1 MKKKVIEIYKDI
13 TINDLSLFLN
23 INNSVIIN
31 ICKDLGLI
39 VNINTILD
47 KELISFISDELG
59 YKVKYL
65 DSLLLI
71 NKEKEIREKYKK
83 NIYIKRSPIVS
94 IIGHVNH
101 GKTSFLDY
109 IRKSNIISSEEGNI
123 TQHIGIYNV
132 NLKKSIKLTFID
144 TPGHESFLSI
154 RRISIKISDIA
165 LIIIS
170 SENGVMTQTIEA
182 IYNAKSE
189 NLPIILGISKI
200 DKNNNINKIKEQ
212 LSNINILVDDW
223 GGEYLYQK
231 ISVKKGYGINEIIEK
246 ILNLTKKI
254 NLFTNINKLCSGK
267 IIDSYVN
274 KNKGYIVKILLLEGI
289 LKKGDYIISGI
300 YYGKI
305 KKIIDENNININ
317 VVYPGLSVNIVG
329 FNGVPY
335 TGDNFK
341 VLKKEKEIKRIVI
354 ERENIIKEQE
364 IKIKKILYKKNK
376 DININKNKKINIILK
391 VDVENSLL
399 AIIEEINK
407 LNIEINIIKKKVG
420 NIKYSDYLLA
430 KTFNC
435 IIIGF
440 NVKNII
446 NKKQINN
453 KNIEIYNLKLI
464 YDIIK
469 ILINKNENNNKENI
483 KILGKA
489 KVIKL
494 FIKDKKLIMGCK
506 VINGKIKKENK
517 IKIIRNN
524 KIILISD
531 IISIKIF
538 NNKVNEV
545 KKNNE
550 FGLIIKKKAEIKIND
565 IIETYKKK

>member
-1 MKKKVIEIYKDI
+1 MKKVIELYNYLN
-13 TINDLSLFLN
+13 INDLSLLLN
-23 INNSVIIN
+23 INNNEIIN
-31 ICKDLGLI
+31 ICKDLGII
-39 VNINTILD
+39 VNINTILE
-47 KELISFISDELG
+47 KELILLISDELG
-59 YKVKYL
+59 YKVKFL
-65 DSLLLI
+65 DSLLL
-71 NKEKEIREKYKK
+71 NEKEKIKIYKK

-94 IIGHVNH
+94 IMGHVNH

-109 IRKSNIISSEEGNI
+109 IRKSNINIIEEGNI

-132 NLKKSIKLTFID
+132 NLKPSITFID

-154 RRISIKISDIA
+154 RRISIKLSDIA

-170 SENGVMTQTIEA
+170 SENGVMEQTIEA
-182 IYNAKSE
+182 INNAKSD
-189 NLPIILGISKI
+189 NLPIIFGISKI

-231 ISVKKGYGINEIIEK
+231 ISVKTGYGINEIIKK
-246 ILNLTKKI
+246 ILNLTKKKK
-254 NLFTNINKLCSGK
+254 LFTNINKLCTGK
-267 IIDSYVN
+267 IIYSYIN
-274 KNKGYIVKILLLEGI
+274 KNKGYIVRILVLEGI
-289 LKKGDYIISGI
+289 LKRGYYIISGI

-305 KKIIDENNININ
+305 KEIIDENNININ

-335 TGDNFK
+335 TGDDFK
-341 VLKKEKEIKRIVI
+341 VLKNEIEIKQIVI
-354 ERENIIKEQE
+354 DRKNIIKEQE
-364 IKIKKILYKKNK
+364 IKIKKKLYKKNK
-376 DININKNKKINIILK
+376 NKKKKINIILK

-407 LNIEINIIKKKVG
+407 LNIDINIIKKKVG

-430 KTFNC
+430 NTFNC

-446 NKKQINN
+446 NKKKINN
-453 KNIEIYNLKLI
+453 KNIEIYNFKVI
-464 YDIIK
+464 YNIIK
-469 ILINKNENNNKENI
+469 LLINKNKNKNKENI

-489 KVIKL
+489 KVIKI
-494 FIKDKKLIMGCK
+494 FIKDKILIMGCK
-506 VINGKIKKENK
+506 VINGKINKFNK
-517 IKIIRNN
+517 IRIIRNN
-524 KIILISD
+524 KIILISE

-538 NNKVNEV
+538 NKNVNEV

-550 FGLIIKKKAEIKIND
+550 FGLIINNKEEIKVND
-565 IIETYKKK
+565 IIENIIVNNKNI